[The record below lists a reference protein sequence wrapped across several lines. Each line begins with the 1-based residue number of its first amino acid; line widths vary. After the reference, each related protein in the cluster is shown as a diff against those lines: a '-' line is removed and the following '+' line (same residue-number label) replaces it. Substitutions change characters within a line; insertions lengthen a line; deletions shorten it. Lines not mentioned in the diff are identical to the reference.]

1 LSGKRSGSENA
12 RENTVPRASRGCPS
26 EKNDQAGC
34 SPSDGGSARM
44 DLSPKKPAEIRR
56 EKRIWLA
63 APESL
68 RASNPWTS
76 QQSSTAY
83 ESPQATQADP
93 RQRIFCFGISEGVD
107 RDRRPI
113 CSANFG
119 GATLGEIGVMS
130 ITREGRRVEALVE
143 ELNRM
148 GRETS
153 EPVPIATGSA
163 DLSAELR
170 RGLSYVK
177 KPKQARYQARNQGN
191 VA

>member
-1 LSGKRSGSENA
+1 MTKPGA
-12 RENTVPRASRGCPS
+12 
-26 EKNDQAGC
+26 

-44 DLSPKKPAEIRR
+44 DLSPKKPAEFRR
-56 EKRIWLA
+56 EKRIWFA
-63 APESL
+63 APESS
-68 RASNPWTS
+68 RASNSVDIPAKFNRIRE
-76 QQSSTAY
+76 SSGHT
-83 ESPQATQADP
+83 
-93 RQRIFCFGISEGVD
+93 
-107 RDRRPI
+107 RRPQTADLLLSGSRKGWI
-113 CSANFG
+113 EIAGVFALPISA
-119 GATLGEIGVMS
+119 AQRWASMS

-170 RGLSYVK
+170 RGLSYGK
-177 KPKQARYQARNQGN
+177 KPKQARNQARYQARNQEN